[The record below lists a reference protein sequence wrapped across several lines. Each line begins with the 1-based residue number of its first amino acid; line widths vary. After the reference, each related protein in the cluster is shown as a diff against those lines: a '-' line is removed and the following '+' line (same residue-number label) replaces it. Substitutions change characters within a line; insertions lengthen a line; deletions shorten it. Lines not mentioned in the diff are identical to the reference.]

1 MKFEQINRRF
11 TEKVAEM
18 LSQGYIMNATT
29 MGGSQGEI
37 AKVDLTDGKKI
48 IRVMLSTEHDWE
60 RIGDRFYTF
69 DKVILTVGTNTDKV
83 RIHGSDRFCDT
94 IWNQHLADITTEEF
108 YQIGRRGNWYG
119 TKEEAVAQQ
128 DKAME
133 RLDLEKGVKDITSEA
148 AARIVLPFIRRQPRC
163 KSVTVSD
170 IEKIEKKVMYFYDER
185 DSRPVKYIV
194 TARGHRY
201 TLK

>member
-170 IEKIEKKVMYFYDER
+170 IEKIKKKVMYFYDER

>member
-29 MGGSQGEI
+29 MVGSQGEI

-48 IRVMLSTEHDWE
+48 IRVMLSTENDWE

-94 IWNQHLADITTEEF
+94 IWNQHLADIVTEEF

-119 TKEEAVAQQ
+119 TKEEAVA
-128 DKAME
+128 AH
-133 RLDLEKGVKDITSEA
+133 G
-148 AARIVLPFIRRQPRC
+148 
-163 KSVTVSD
+163 
-170 IEKIEKKVMYFYDER
+170 
-185 DSRPVKYIV
+185 
-194 TARGHRY
+194 
-201 TLK
+201 

>member
-1 MKFEQINRRF
+1 M
-11 TEKVAEM
+11 
-18 LSQGYIMNATT
+18 
-29 MGGSQGEI
+29 
-37 AKVDLTDGKKI
+37 
-48 IRVMLSTEHDWE
+48 
-60 RIGDRFYTF
+60 
-69 DKVILTVGTNTDKV
+69 
-83 RIHGSDRFCDT
+83 FCDT

-133 RLDLEKGVKDITSEA
+133 RLDLEKGGKDITSEA

-163 KSVTVSD
+163 KSVTVGD

>member
-11 TEKVAEM
+11 TEKVAEL
-18 LSQGYIMNATT
+18 LSHGYIMNATT

-37 AKVDLTDGKKI
+37 AKVDLTDGKKVV
-48 IRVMLSTEHDWE
+48 RVMLSTEHDWE
-60 RIGDRFYTF
+60 RIGDRCYTF
-69 DKVILTVGTNTDKV
+69 DKVILTIGTNTDNV

-94 IWNQHLADITTEEF
+94 IWNNHLIDVTTEEF

-119 TKEEAVAQQ
+119 TKEDAISQQ
-128 DKAME
+128 DKSME
-133 RLDLEKGVKDITSEA
+133 RMELDDRSKDITSAA

-163 KSVTVSD
+163 KSVNISD
-170 IEKIEKKVMYFYDER
+170 IQKIEKKVMYFYDAS

-201 TLK
+201 FLK

>member
-69 DKVILTVGTNTDKV
+69 DKVILTIGTNTDKV

-94 IWNQHLADITTEEF
+94 IWNQHLADIVTEEF

-119 TKEEAVAQQ
+119 TKEEAIAQQ

-133 RLDLEKGVKDITSEA
+133 RLDLENGGKDITSEA

-163 KSVTVSD
+163 KSVTVGD
-170 IEKIEKKVMYFYDER
+170 IEKIEKKVMYFYDES

-201 TLK
+201 NLK

>member
-11 TEKVAEM
+11 TEKVAEL
-18 LSQGYIMNATT
+18 LSQGYIMNSTT

-48 IRVMLSTEHDWE
+48 VRVMLSTEHDWE

-69 DKVILTVGTNTDKV
+69 DKVILTVGVNTDKV

-128 DKAME
+128 DKTME
-133 RLDLEKGVKDITSEA
+133 RLDLEKGGKDITSEA

-163 KSVTVSD
+163 KSVTVGD
-170 IEKIEKKVMYFYDER
+170 IEKIKKKVMYFYDER

>member
-48 IRVMLSTEHDWE
+48 IRVMLSTEHNWE

-94 IWNQHLADITTEEF
+94 IWNQHLADIVTEEF

-128 DKAME
+128 DKAMK
-133 RLDLEKGVKDITSEA
+133 RLDLEKGGKDITSEA
-148 AARIVLPFIRRQPRC
+148 SARIVLPFIRRQPRC

-201 TLK
+201 TMK

>member
-11 TEKVAEM
+11 TEKVADL

-69 DKVILTVGTNTDKV
+69 DKVILTIGTNTDKV

-133 RLDLEKGVKDITSEA
+133 RLDFEKGGKDITSEA

-163 KSVTVSD
+163 KSVTVGD

>member
-11 TEKVAEM
+11 TEKVAEL

-37 AKVDLTDGKKI
+37 AKVDLTDGNKI
-48 IRVMLSTEHDWE
+48 VRVMLSTEHDWE
-60 RIGDRFYTF
+60 RVDDRFYTF
-69 DKVILTVGTNTDKV
+69 DKVILTIGTNTDNV

-94 IWNQHLADITTEEF
+94 IWNNHLIDVTTEEF

-119 TKEEAVAQQ
+119 TKEEAIAQQ

-133 RLDLEKGVKDITSEA
+133 RMGLDNISKDITSEA

-163 KSVTVSD
+163 KSVNISD
-170 IEKIEKKVMYFYDER
+170 IQKIEKKVMYFYDAS

-201 TLK
+201 FLK